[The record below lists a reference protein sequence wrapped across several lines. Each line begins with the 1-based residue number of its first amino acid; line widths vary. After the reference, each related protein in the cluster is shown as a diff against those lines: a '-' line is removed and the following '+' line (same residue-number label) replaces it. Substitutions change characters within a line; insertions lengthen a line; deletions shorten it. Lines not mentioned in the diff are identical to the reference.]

1 MTEDSRPIPPA
12 PCPGDPHNCEVLLS
26 SQEAYR
32 ERYGKADISGQEAV
46 VSAMAVGL
54 VIDVWRNGPVE
65 DMHCGKRGP
74 DDAAMFAESTSLH
87 DRAVTALTAG
97 NRPIGLLEFEEHL
110 LDRQRPWAGTGGK
123 TLKDLGYGFLGQYRR
138 HVKDHINRLLDLG
151 HHTCLSDP
159 LEPFLV
165 TTALLY
171 GRHHKGMPRWP
182 VIVER
187 IGILLADPAHA
198 EWGQDGEGVRALAEM
213 PQETPSPE
221 ELAAALLSTPSG
233 LPVTVLEWLSHHL
246 LYCAAP
252 PYSLGWDGQFRKT

>member
-1 MTEDSRPIPPA
+1 VTEDSRRIPPA
-12 PCPGDPHNCEVLLS
+12 PCPGDPHNCELLLS

-32 ERYGKADISGQEAV
+32 GRGAQAEICGHEAA

-74 DDAAMFAESTSLH
+74 HDAAMFVESTSLH

-97 NRPIGLLEFEEHL
+97 NRPMGLLEFEDHL
-110 LDRQRPWAGTGGK
+110 LDRERPWAGAGGK
-123 TLKDLGYGFLGQYRR
+123 TLKDLGYGFLGPYRR

-151 HHTCLSDP
+151 HHTCISDP
-159 LEPFLV
+159 LEPLLL

-187 IGILLADPAHA
+187 IGILLAI
-198 EWGQDGEGVRALAEM
+198 QRM
-213 PQETPSPE
+213 PNGDRT
-221 ELAAALLSTPSG
+221 AKASG
-233 LPVTVLEWLSHHL
+233 LSRRCHRRRPRRKDL
-246 LYCAAP
+246 P
-252 PYSLGWDGQFRKT
+252 PPS